1 MESAQ
6 DLIVDHCRPPTHFYI
21 DIGNVCNLRCPFCV
35 TGAGI
40 NNQSQGLMS
49 LASFEII
56 LAKIRNHAQLIS
68 LYNWGEPLLNKSL
81 VPMIRLVAASGIR
94 AHIDTNLAVRDID
107 NDEAVGIVSSG
118 LHSLFASI
126 DGITQ
131 ATYEKYRVRGKLN
144 RVFANLQKLLEAKLR
159 LSSPTPFLGWQF
171 HVHRFNEHEIESARV
186 LANRIGVPIVFKY
199 LSSWDPKWRATS
211 YVAGANQMFVEH
223 SEWFNRIYNPQE
235 NPDLAG
241 ILFHPTIRSHHPCH
255 QQFQTMVVEWNGDV
269 YPCTVVSG
277 KQFVLG
283 NLLRQGF
290 EEIWNGAAFSASRTF
305 VLNYGPRQGGNS
317 VCENNACPL
326 QGKIELPIEFD
337 ATRYL
342 EVHQDVA
349 EAGMDAAYHYANFG
363 YKEGRRLR

>member
-144 RVFANLQKLLEAKLR
+144 RVFANLQRTLGGEAAVVVANPVFR
-159 LSSPTPFLGWQF
+159 LAVSCPSLQ
-171 HVHRFNEHEIESARV
+171 RARNRKRESARKSDRRAHRV
-186 LANRIGVPIVFKY
+186 QISLIMG
-199 LSSWDPKWRATS
+199 PKMACD
-211 YVAGANQMFVEH
+211 
-223 SEWFNRIYNPQE
+223 I
-235 NPDLAG
+235 
-241 ILFHPTIRSHHPCH
+241 IRCR
-255 QQFQTMVVEWNGDV
+255 
-269 YPCTVVSG
+269 
-277 KQFVLG
+277 
-283 NLLRQGF
+283 RQS
-290 EEIWNGAAFSASRTF
+290 NVCRTF
-305 VLNYGPRQGGNS
+305 
-317 VCENNACPL
+317 
-326 QGKIELPIEFD
+326 
-337 ATRYL
+337 
-342 EVHQDVA
+342 
-349 EAGMDAAYHYANFG
+349 GMV
-363 YKEGRRLR
+363 